1 MSTSSQTNHFKSLLA
16 DMGREGF
23 ALEVAVLVGCL
34 VLAWVAVWALR
45 RAWVRSEMASQPA
58 PVAGS
63 ELATASTE
71 RSDSVL
77 FGLRGVDG
85 VLFPLTALVLV
96 YLMRVTLFAGTEFAL
111 FKLAVPM
118 LSALVAIR
126 LIARVIALAYPDST
140 LGRLI
145 ERFFSWAIWL
155 GIVLWLAGVLPLVM
169 AELEGITFNMGK
181 SKVSLLGMFEGLIAA
196 MLVIVLALW
205 LSAVIERRLLSDA
218 VTDLSLRKV
227 AGNALRVLLLIVG
240 FLFALSALGVDL
252 TALSVLGGA
261 IGVGL
266 GFGLQKLAANY
277 VSGFVILIERS
288 LRIGDNVK
296 VDGFEGKVT
305 DIKTRYTMIR
315 SVNGREAIV
324 PNEKLITERV
334 ENLSLSD
341 PKVLVVTNITV
352 GYDSD
357 VAQVQGILTAAAASS
372 ERVLREPA
380 PVAHL
385 ANFAAD
391 GLEFSLCFWIADPEN
406 GQLNV
411 KSQVHIAILEAL
423 RAAKIEIPYP
433 QRVVHAPVALSR

>member
-1 MSTSSQTNHFKSLLA
+1 
-16 DMGREGF
+16 
-23 ALEVAVLVGCL
+23 LVGCL
-34 VLAWVAVWALR
+34 VLAWAAVWALR
-45 RAWVRSEMASQPA
+45 RAWVASPAHSDMASVPGQ
-58 PVAGS
+58 
-63 ELATASTE
+63 
-71 RSDSVL
+71 RQDSVL

-85 VLFPLTALVLV
+85 VLFPLMALIVV
-96 YLMRVTLFAGTEFAL
+96 YVTRVTLFAGTEFAL
-111 FKLAVPM
+111 FRLAVPM
-118 LSALVAIR
+118 LSALAAIR

-169 AELEGITFNMGK
+169 AELEGITFSMGK
-181 SKVSLLGMFEGLIAA
+181 SKVSLLGMFEGLAAA

-227 AGNALRVLLLIVG
+227 AGNALRIVLLIVG

-357 VAQVQGILTAAAASS
+357 VAQVQGILIAAAASS
-372 ERVLREPA
+372 ERVLKDPA

-411 KSQVHIAILEAL
+411 KSEVHIAILQAL
-423 RAAKIEIPYP
+423 RSAKIEIPYP
-433 QRVVHAPVALSR
+433 QRVVHTAS

>member
-1 MSTSSQTNHFKSLLA
+1 MNATTQANYFKALLA
-16 DMGREGF
+16 DFGREGF
-23 ALEVAVLVGCL
+23 GYEVAALLGCL
-34 VLAWVAVWALR
+34 VAAWLVVWALR
-45 RAWVRSEMASQPA
+45 RVWVRAQHTQQVTTLP
-58 PVAGS
+58 GQ
-63 ELATASTE
+63 

-77 FGLRGVDG
+77 FGYRGIDG
-85 VLFPLTALVLV
+85 VLFPLIALALVYVL
-96 YLMRVTLFAGTEFAL
+96 RVTVFSGVEFAL
-111 FKLAVPM
+111 FRLAVPM
-118 LSALVAIR
+118 LSALAAIR
-126 LIARVIALAYPDST
+126 LIARVFALAYPDST
-140 LGRLI
+140 AGRLI
-145 ERFFSWAIWL
+145 EQFFSWAVWL
-155 GIVLWLAGVLPLVM
+155 GIVLWLAGVLPIVM
-169 AELEGITFNMGK
+169 TELEGIKFSMGK
-181 SKVSLLGMFEGLIAA
+181 SKVSLLGMFEGLLAA
-196 MLVIVLALW
+196 LLVIVLSLW

-227 AGNALRVLLLIVG
+227 AGNALRVLMLMVG
-240 FLFALSALGVDL
+240 LLFALSTLGVDL

-261 IGVGL
+261 LGVGL

-296 VDGFEGKVT
+296 VDGFEGKVA

-315 SVNGREAIV
+315 SLNGREAIV

-341 PKVLVVTNITV
+341 PKVLIITNITV

-357 VAQVQGILTAAAASS
+357 VAQVQGILIAAATNS
-372 ERVLREPA
+372 ERVLKVPA

-391 GLEFSLCFWIADPEN
+391 GLEFSLCFWISDPEN

-411 KSQVHIAILEAL
+411 KSEVHIAILAAL

-433 QRVVHAPVALSR
+433 QRVVRMVQDASSLQ